1 MCIRD
6 SYFDESLFDEN
17 DGASH
22 GGALQPLG
30 APPPVIPSALA
41 STSLKNKI
49 INNINKGKES
59 AQTSNM
65 KRDKKIDIVS
75 GNDGENEINQ
85 R

>member
-1 MCIRD
+1 M
-6 SYFDESLFDEN
+6 FDEN

-30 APPPVIPSALA
+30 ASSPVIPSALA

-59 AQTSNM
+59 AQTNNV

-75 GNDGENEINQ
+75 GKDGENEMNQ
-85 R
+85 G